1 MADAYTRFIR
11 SAPGGMLAKQLGLPR
26 PSRLLRR
33 EDRPAPVLGP
43 VVVLGTSV
51 GADAVARR
59 LLAEGVDVRR
69 RVEGLRSI
77 GSVIV
82 VADEL
87 AAPAELGPLLLPLAG
102 AMRSLA
108 PGARLV
114 TISRPATGEEPARD
128 AARGGVEGFLR
139 SVAHEMRGGATAN
152 GILLADGVGADAPGA
167 VGALRFF
174 LSARSAFITG
184 QLLTVST
191 EAGSTTENASL
202 PLAGRTALVTGAAR
216 GIGAAIARTLAADGA
231 RLVVLDVPGAGT
243 ELARLANELRAIPLQ
258 LDVTSADAGRRVVE
272 FLHEKGLTL
281 DVLVLNAGI
290 TRDKLFANMTPDRW
304 DPVLAVNITS
314 QIALTE
320 ALLEAQGEGG
330 GVLGAQPRIVSL
342 ASTSGIAGNRGQ
354 TNYAASKAG
363 VMAFVDALSGRLAP
377 LGGTANA
384 VAPGFIETE
393 MTGKMPPLTREVAR
407 RVNSLQQGGLP
418 VDVAEAIAFL
428 ASDEAG
434 GVQGETLRVCGQNM
448 VGK

>member
-1 MADAYTRFIR
+1 
-11 SAPGGMLAKQLGLPR
+11 
-26 PSRLLRR
+26 
-33 EDRPAPVLGP
+33 
-43 VVVLGTSV
+43 
-51 GADAVARR
+51 
-59 LLAEGVDVRR
+59 
-69 RVEGLRSI
+69 
-77 GSVIV
+77 
-82 VADEL
+82 
-87 AAPAELGPLLLPLAG
+87 
-102 AMRSLA
+102 
-108 PGARLV
+108 
-114 TISRPATGEEPARD
+114 
-128 AARGGVEGFLR
+128 
-139 SVAHEMRGGATAN
+139 
-152 GILLADGVGADAPGA
+152 
-167 VGALRFF
+167 
-174 LSARSAFITG
+174 
-184 QLLTVST
+184 
-191 EAGSTTENASL
+191 
-202 PLAGRTALVTGAAR
+202 
-216 GIGAAIARTLAADGA
+216 
-231 RLVVLDVPGAGT
+231 
-243 ELARLANELRAIPLQ
+243 
-258 LDVTSADAGRRVVE
+258 DVTSADAGRRVVE
-272 FLHEKGLTL
+272 FLREKGLTL

-393 MTGKMPPLTREVAR
+393 MTAKMPPLTREVAR

-434 GVQGETLRVCGQNM
+434 GVRGETLRVCGQNM